1 MNNYGHCKD
10 KRFENSLLVKGL
22 ALSNKLDFI
31 IKASRISKS
40 TSEVD
45 MIMLEGDWTDMV
57 KRLVDLGNEFLLPS
71 FNLSLALE
79 D

>member
-1 MNNYGHCKD
+1 
-10 KRFENSLLVKGL
+10 
-22 ALSNKLDFI
+22 
-31 IKASRISKS
+31 
-40 TSEVD
+40 
-45 MIMLEGDWTDMV
+45 MLEGDWTDMV